1 MTNIKSNE
9 VSRGYY
15 TVSDIKN
22 ILKISQSSAYELTHR
37 KDFPVCKFGGTIR
50 IPEDAFWAWVKAR
63 TFIPATLSYS
73 KGGI

>member
-1 MTNIKSNE
+1 MANNKSNGR
-9 VSRGYY
+9 SRGYY

-50 IPEDAFWAWVKAR
+50 IPEDAFWCWVNAR
-63 TFIPATLSYS
+63 TYIPTTLSYLN
-73 KGGI
+73 GGI